1 MRVRVVV
8 NPYAGGGTAGRRT
21 PELARELARAGLA
34 AVIVPTTGPEHAT
47 QLAEQAFE
55 DGVDC
60 LMVVGGDGTVSE
72 VCQAYLS
79 RGEALRNLPRLALVP
94 AGTGSDLGKTLGL
107 SNSIEQAVANIV
119 NGAVRPVDL
128 GVVEL
133 TGHDGRRK
141 LRAFANVTSFGLG
154 GLTDCIVNRGP
165 KWMGGRIAFLLGA
178 LRALLAYR
186 NVPVALRVDG
196 RDCLEAPVVNV
207 ALANGRYFGGGMQI
221 APEADPSD
229 GLLDVVAVY
238 DLTRAQGLAL
248 AHRIYR
254 GTHLG
259 CPGVRVA
266 RGRVVDAAPIRPSD
280 EVLIDL
286 DGETPGRLPLRASLL
301 PGALRVCVPQPVR
314 ATSATAS

>member
-1 MRVRVVV
+1 MRLRVVV
-8 NPYAGGGTAGRRT
+8 NPAAGGGAAGKRI
-21 PELARELARAGLA
+21 PELDRQLTRAGLGPE
-34 AVIVPTTGPEHAT
+34 IVATAGPEHAT
-47 QLAEQAFE
+47 GLAEQAFE

-60 LMVVGGDGTVSE
+60 LVVVGGDGTVSE
-72 VCQAYLS
+72 VCQAYLGRRERS
-79 RGEALRNLPRLALVP
+79 STLPRLCLVP
-94 AGTGSDLGKTLGL
+94 AGTGGDLGRTLGL
-107 SNSIEQAVANIV
+107 SDNIQQAVADIV
-119 NGAVRPVDL
+119 GGAVRSLDL

-133 TGHDGRRK
+133 TRHDGSRV

-165 KWMGGRIAFLLGA
+165 KWMGGRIAFFLGA

-186 NVPVALRVDG
+186 NMPVVLSVDG
-196 RDCLEAPVVNV
+196 RDCLEAPIVNV
-207 ALANGRYFGGGMQI
+207 AIANGRYFGGGMQI

-238 DLTRAQGLAL
+238 DLTRAQGLGL

-254 GTHLG
+254 GTHVG

-266 RGRVVDAAPIRPSD
+266 RGRVVDAAPVRSGD

-286 DGETPGRLPLRASLL
+286 DGETPGRLPLRASVL
-301 PGALRVCVPQPVR
+301 PGALRICVPGPAQ
-314 ATSATAS
+314 ATSARAS

>member
-8 NPYAGGGTAGRRT
+8 NPCAGGGTAGRRT
-21 PELARELARAGLA
+21 PELGRELARAGLA
-34 AVIVPTTGPEHAT
+34 AVFVPTTGPEHAT

-79 RGEALRNLPRLALVP
+79 RGETLGTLPRLALVP

-107 SNSIEQAVANIV
+107 SDSIEQAVANIV
-119 NGAVRPVDL
+119 NGAVRSVDL

-133 TGHDGRRK
+133 TGHDGQRK
-141 LRAFANVTSFGLG
+141 VRAFANVTSFGLG
-154 GLTDCIVNRGP
+154 GLTDRIVNGGP

-196 RDCLEAPVVNV
+196 QDCLEAPVVNV
-207 ALANGRYFGGGMQI
+207 AIANGRYFGGGMQI
-221 APEADPSD
+221 APEADPGD

-266 RGRVVDAAPIRPSD
+266 RGRVVDAAPVRASD

-286 DGETPGRLPLRASLL
+286 DGETPGRLPLRASML
-301 PGALRVCVPQPVR
+301 PGALRVCVP
-314 ATSATAS
+314 